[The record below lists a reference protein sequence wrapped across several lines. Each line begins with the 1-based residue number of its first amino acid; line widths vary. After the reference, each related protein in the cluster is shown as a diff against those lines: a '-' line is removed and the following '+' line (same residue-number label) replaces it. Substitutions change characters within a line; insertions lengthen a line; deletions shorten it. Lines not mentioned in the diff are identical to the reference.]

1 MSLIKNKINYIL
13 GKNFDFKIGFII
25 CGTQKGGTTAL
36 DRYLRLHPE
45 ICMANK
51 KEVHFF
57 DSDKYF
63 QKQNPDF
70 SKYHFHFNPK
80 DHHKIIGEA
89 TPIYMYW
96 ENAIKRIHNYN
107 PNMKLIA
114 VLRDPSARAF
124 SHWNMERDK
133 NREHRTF
140 WDAIKSEENKLLEPG
155 KKQDRTFSYLERGLY
170 SKQIKIIK
178 SYFKRDQILFLQN
191 DSLRKNPN
199 QVLSKVS
206 EFLTL
211 SSFQTVEHMEIH
223 TRSYPFEL
231 SKKEND
237 FLKTFYNDEIDEL
250 ETILDWDLNDWKA
263 LNE

>member
-1 MSLIKNKINYIL
+1 MSLIKNKINYIF
-13 GKNFDFKIGFII
+13 GKNYDFQIGFII

-36 DRYLRLHPE
+36 DHYLRLHPE
-45 ICMANK
+45 ICMADK

-57 DSDKYF
+57 DTDKYF
-63 QKQNPDF
+63 IKENPDF
-70 SKYHFHFNPK
+70 QKYHFHFNPK

-96 ENAIKRIHNYN
+96 KNAIKRIHDYN

-114 VLRDPSARAF
+114 VLRNPVERAF

-140 WDAIKSEENKLLEPG
+140 WDAIKDEESKLLSSDN
-155 KKQDRTFSYLERGLY
+155 KQDRTFSYLERGFY
-170 SKQIKIIK
+170 SKQIKAIK
-178 SYFKRDQILFLQN
+178 SYFNNDQILFLQN
-191 DSLRKNPN
+191 ELLRHNPN

-206 EFLTL
+206 DFLAI
-211 SSFQTVEHMEIH
+211 SSFQAVEHMEIH
-223 TRSYPFEL
+223 TRSYPSEL

-237 FLKTFYNDEIDEL
+237 FLRKFYSIEIESL
-250 ETILDWDLNDWKA
+250 ESLLNWDLSDWKV

>member
-114 VLRDPSARAF
+114 VLRNPTARAF

-133 NREHRTF
+133 GRENRTF
-140 WDAIKSEENKLLEPG
+140 
-155 KKQDRTFSYLERGLY
+155 
-170 SKQIKIIK
+170 
-178 SYFKRDQILFLQN
+178 
-191 DSLRKNPN
+191 
-199 QVLSKVS
+199 
-206 EFLTL
+206 LTA
-211 SSFQTVEHMEIH
+211 
-223 TRSYPFEL
+223 
-231 SKKEND
+231 
-237 FLKTFYNDEIDEL
+237 
-250 ETILDWDLNDWKA
+250 ILDEDSKISWDDLT
-263 LNE
+263 